1 MPDCLLKIILIII
14 EIVMIMIMTMMTSV
28 VNVTSVIPVTR
39 KGVFSVGVT
48 GYQPHVLLKLTQNL
62 F

>member
-1 MPDCLLKIILIII
+1 MLDCLLIIIVII
-14 EIVMIMIMTMMTSV
+14 EIVLIMMTSV
-28 VNVTSVIPVTR
+28 VTVTSVIPVTR

-48 GYQPHVLLKLTQNL
+48 RYQPHAHLKLTQNL